1 MWPFKK
7 KYLYKVVW
15 AYDSKSNYTYTE
27 YVKASDTA
35 NAWAKIS
42 KYHISIDCR
51 EITKINEEESRYE
64 NYFRKS

>member
-15 AYDSKSNYTYTE
+15 AYDSKSGYTYTE
-27 YVKASDTA
+27 YVKASDAA
-35 NAWAKIS
+35 NAWAEITKHH
-42 KYHISIDCR
+42 YSIDCR
-51 EITKINEEESRYE
+51 EVTKIDEEENRYE

>member
-15 AYDSKSNYTYTE
+15 AYDSESKYTYTE
-27 YVKASDTA
+27 YVKASETA
-35 NAWAKIS
+35 DAWLKIKKNHS
-42 KYHISIDCR
+42 SIDCR
-51 EITKINEEESRYE
+51 KITKINEEESRYE